1 LGAFGLKFLVM
12 RDIEELIAAARDG
25 STRAAGRLLT
35 LVESARRGEVLAAL
49 GRSTARVVGITGPPG
64 AGKSTT
70 IAALVGAYRQQ
81 GHRVAVLAV
90 DPSSPFSG
98 GALLGDRIR
107 MAAHINDPGVLIR
120 SVASRGHIGGLA
132 AAVPAAI
139 RVLAELGYHVVLL
152 ETVGVGQSEI
162 EIAAVADPTVV
173 ILNPGAGD
181 AVQAAKAGLLE
192 VADIVV
198 VNKADREGADQTVR
212 DLRAETDAPI
222 LSLVAAQGEGVAGL
236 VEAIDA
242 HYRADTPG
250 RRTARARA
258 QILSLAQTKLRAHP
272 DLDRLAT
279 TVADGEHDAYAAA
292 ELLLS
297 GAQPDRAAPAEMT
310 PGWHAAHTPDR
321 PAVVM
326 GSSGTVVSYRE
337 LEERSTRF
345 ARALR
350 SRGLRVGDHI
360 AILMENSPAFIEIIW
375 AAQRSGLHYTAIN
388 RHLRAGEVQYVLDD
402 CGAAALATSDAM
414 ADVVASL
421 NLSRIPVR
429 VSAGADLAGFEG
441 YEDVLAAE
449 TAAPLDDECEGR
461 EMLYSS
467 GTTGRPK
474 GVQKPLPGT
483 PLGDPS
489 APPVQIARSLFG
501 GHASGDV
508 VYLSPAPLYHSAPLV
523 FTMSWQRRGATVV
536 VMERF
541 DARECLELI
550 QRHRVT
556 HAQFVPTMFVR
567 MLRLSDAERSQYDL
581 SSLRYV
587 IHAAA
592 PCPVSVKR
600 QMLDWWGPIIYEYY
614 SGTEDVGSTFISPQ
628 EWLAHPGSVGR
639 PLVECHIVGSDG
651 EQLGAGQ
658 IGVVYFAGGRSFA
671 YHNDPDK
678 TASIANAK
686 GWRTLGDM
694 GYLDADGYLYLTDRQ
709 ANMIISG
716 GVNIYP
722 QEAENVLAG
731 HPAVADV
738 AVFGVP
744 DAEMGET
751 VKAVVQLIDSAVG
764 SDDLEAE
771 LIAYCRS
778 ELATYK
784 CPRSVDFVDELP
796 RDPNGKLY
804 KRLLRERYWQGHE
817 SRVV

>member
-1 LGAFGLKFLVM
+1 M
-12 RDIEELIAAARDG
+12 RDIQELIAAARDG

-70 IAALVGAYRQQ
+70 IAALVGTYRQQ

-90 DPSSPFSG
+90 DPSSPYSG

-120 SVASRGHIGGLA
+120 SVASRGHLGGLA

-139 RVLAELGYHVVLL
+139 RVLAELGYDVVLL

-222 LSLVAAQGEGVAGL
+222 LSLVAAQGEGVSEL

-242 HYRADTPG
+242 HYRADTPA

-258 QILSLAQTKLRAHP
+258 QILSLAHTKLRAHP
-272 DLDRLAT
+272 DLDRLAAS
-279 TVADGEHDAYAAA
+279 VADGQHDAYTAAD
-292 ELLLS
+292 LLLS
-297 GAQPDRAAPAEMT
+297 GAVSDRAAAITPAPMT

-321 PAVVM
+321 PAIVM
-326 GSSGTVVSYRE
+326 GSSGTVVTYRE
-337 LEERSTRF
+337 LEERSTRL

-360 AILMENSPAFIEIIW
+360 AILMENSPAFVETAW
-375 AAQRSGLHYTAIN
+375 AAQRSGLYYTAIN
-388 RHLRAGEVQYVLDD
+388 RHLRASEVQFVLDD
-402 CGAAALATSDAM
+402 CGAAALVTNSSM
-414 ADVVASL
+414 ADVVVSL
-421 NLSRIPVR
+421 NFSRIPVR
-429 VSAGADLAGFEG
+429 VSVGADLAGFER

-449 TAAPLDDECEGR
+449 SAARLDDECEGR

-474 GVQKPLPGT
+474 GVRKPLPAT

-489 APPVQIARSLFG
+489 AAPVQIARGLFG
-501 GHASGDV
+501 ADVGDDV

-523 FTMSWQRRGATVV
+523 FTMSWQRLGATVV
-536 VMERF
+536 VMEKF
-541 DARECLELI
+541 DPRECLELI
-550 QRHRVT
+550 QRYRVT

-567 MLRLSDAERSQYDL
+567 MLRLAPTERSESDL
-581 SSLRYV
+581 SSLRMV
-587 IHAAA
+587 IHSAA
-592 PCPVSVKR
+592 PCPVAVKR

-628 EWLAHPGSVGR
+628 EWLSHEGSVGR
-639 PLVECHIVGSDG
+639 PVEECHIVGPDG
-651 EQLGAGQ
+651 EELEAGQ
-658 IGVVYFAGGRSFA
+658 VGVVYFAGGRSFE

-678 TASIANAK
+678 TASAANAK

-694 GYLDADGYLYLTDRQ
+694 GYLDEDGYLYLTDRQ

-744 DAEMGET
+744 DADMGEA
-751 VKAVVQLIDSAVG
+751 VKAVVQPVG
-764 SDDLEAE
+764 IAGDDLEGE
-771 LIAYCRS
+771 LIAYCRAQ
-778 ELATYK
+778 LATYK
-784 CPRSVDFVDELP
+784 CPRTVDFVDELP

-804 KRLLRERYWQGHE
+804 KRLVRERYWQGHE
-817 SRVV
+817 SRVI

>member
-1 LGAFGLKFLVM
+1 M
-12 RDIEELIAAARDG
+12 RDIQELIAAARDG

-49 GRSTARVVGITGPPG
+49 GQSTARVVGITGPPG

-81 GHRVAVLAV
+81 GLRVAVLAV
-90 DPSSPFSG
+90 DPSSPYSG

-120 SVASRGHIGGLA
+120 SVATRGHLGGLA

-139 RVLAELGYHVVLL
+139 RVLAELGYDVVLA

-198 VNKADREGADQTVR
+198 VNKADRQGAEQTVR
-212 DLRAETDAPI
+212 DLRAETTVPI
-222 LSLVAAQGEGVAGL
+222 LSLVAAQGEGVSEL

-242 HYRADTPG
+242 HFRTDTRD
-250 RRTARARA
+250 RRIARARA
-258 QILSLAQTKLRAHP
+258 QVLSLAQTKLRTHP
-272 DLDRLAT
+272 YLDHLAAS
-279 TVADGEHDAYAAA
+279 VADGVHDAYTATDA
-292 ELLLS
+292 LL
-297 GAQPDRAAPAEMT
+297 GQAKPAQMT
-310 PGWHAAHTPDR
+310 PGWHALHTPDR
-321 PAVVM
+321 PAIVM
-326 GSSGTVVSYRE
+326 GSSATVVTYRE
-337 LEERSTRF
+337 LEDRSTRL

-350 SRGLRVGDHI
+350 CRGLRVGDHL
-360 AILMENSPAFIEIIW
+360 AILMENNPAFLETVW
-375 AAQRSGLHYTAIN
+375 AAQRSGLYYTAIN
-388 RHLRAGEVQYVLDD
+388 AHLRPSEVQYILDD
-402 CGAAALATSDAM
+402 CGAAALVTSSAM
-414 ADVVASL
+414 ADVVASVD
-421 NLSRIPVR
+421 LSRIPVR
-429 VSAGADLAGFEG
+429 ISVGEVTEFER
-441 YEDVLAAE
+441 YDDVLAAE
-449 TAAPLDDECEGR
+449 SAAPLDDECEGR

-474 GVQKPLPGT
+474 GVRKPLPGT

-489 APPVQIARSLFG
+489 APPVQIARGLCG
-501 GHASGDV
+501 DAGDDV

-523 FTMSWQRRGATVV
+523 FSMSWQRFGATVL
-536 VMERF
+536 VMEKF
-541 DARECLELI
+541 DPRECLELI

-556 HAQFVPTMFVR
+556 HAQFVPTMFIR
-567 MLRLSDAERSQYDL
+567 MLRLPEAERSRYDL

-587 IHAAA
+587 VHSAA

-614 SGTEDVGSTFISPQ
+614 SGTEDIGSTFVSPQ

-639 PLVECHIVGSDG
+639 PVEECHIVGPEG
-651 EQLGAGQ
+651 EELGAGQ
-658 IGVVYFAGGRSFA
+658 VGVVYFAGGRSFE
-671 YHNDPDK
+671 YHNDPAK
-678 TASIANAK
+678 TAGAANAK
-686 GWRTLGDM
+686 GWRTLGDV
-694 GYLDADGYLYLTDRQ
+694 GYLDEDGYLYLTDRQ
-709 ANMIISG
+709 TNMIIAG

-744 DAEMGET
+744 DAEMGEE
-751 VKAVVQLIDSAVG
+751 VKAVVQTVDSVAG

-771 LIAYCRS
+771 LIAYCRE

-784 CPRSVDFVDELP
+784 CPRTVDFVDELP

-804 KRLLRERYWQGHE
+804 KRLLRDRYWQGHE
-817 SRVV
+817 SRVI